1 MRETETVPTDDDATF
16 GRAPDAPE
24 RLPLSAY
31 PESDGKPMA
40 ETPIH
45 WHATVDA
52 AQPLQEFYR
61 DRADVYVGSDMMMY
75 YREGDIRACVSPDVF
90 VAFGVPKLPERRV
103 WRTWVEGKLADFVLE
118 ITSLGTRRVDEVT
131 KTALYAE
138 LGIREYWQ
146 FDPEGDYLEPMLKGR
161 RLGSDGQYRTL
172 TLRKR
177 DGALCHESLLGLE
190 LRLEGARLRYFDPA
204 ARRVPAHHPGEGG
217 SAAGDRGGAAGDGG
231 GAAGDGGSAA
241 CRPGRERGTQT
252 APGPARGVTR

>member
-1 MRETETVPTDDDATF
+1 MRETETVPTDDAATF
-16 GRAPDAPE
+16 ARAPDAPE

-103 WRTWVEGKLADFVLE
+103 WRTWVEGKLADVVLE

-172 TLRKR
+172 TLQKR
-177 DGALCHESLLGLE
+177 DGALCHGSLLGLE
-190 LRLEGARLRYFDPA
+190 LRLEGERLRYFDPRRGEYLLTSGENEAALRA
-204 ARRVPAHHPGEGG
+204 ARAENAELRRRLNRRGE
-217 SAAGDRGGAAGDGG
+217 
-231 GAAGDGGSAA
+231 
-241 CRPGRERGTQT
+241 
-252 APGPARGVTR
+252 

>member
-1 MRETETVPTDDDATF
+1 MRETETVPTDDAATF
-16 GRAPDAPE
+16 ARAPDAPE

-61 DRADVYVGSDMMMY
+61 DHADVYVGSDMMMY

-161 RLGSDGQYRTL
+161 RLGSNGQYRTL
-172 TLRKR
+172 TLQKR
-177 DGALCHESLLGLE
+177 DGALCHGSLLGLE
-190 LRLEGARLRYFDPA
+190 LRLEGERLRYFDPRRGEYLRTTREKEA
-204 ARRVPAHHPGEGG
+204 AL
-217 SAAGDRGGAAGDGG
+217 
-231 GAAGDGGSAA
+231 
-241 CRPGRERGTQT
+241 RGTEE
-252 APGPARGVTR
+252 ALRGTEEALRGTEEALRAAQAENAELRRRLDRLGK

>member
-1 MRETETVPTDDDATF
+1 MRETDTVPTDDDATPARRT
-16 GRAPDAPE
+16 GAPE
-24 RLPLSAY
+24 PLSLSDY

-90 VAFGVPKLPERRV
+90 VAFEAPKLPERRV

-131 KTALYAE
+131 KKALYAE

-146 FDPEGDYLEPMLKGR
+146 FDPEGDYLEPMLQGR
-161 RLGSDGQYRTL
+161 RLGSDGEYRTL
-172 TLRKR
+172 TLQKR
-177 DGALCHESLLGLE
+177 DGALCHGSLLGLE
-190 LRLEGARLRYFDPA
+190 LRLEGERLRFFDP
-204 ARRVPAHHPGEGG
+204 RRGEYLLT
-217 SAAGDRGGAAGDGG
+217 S
-231 GAAGDGGSAA
+231 
-241 CRPGRERGTQT
+241 REKAEALRGTE
-252 APGPARGVTR
+252 AVLRGTEAALRAVRAENADLRRRLDRRGK